1 MSHLSPRQ
9 HARRAAIFL
18 GAGVAFA
25 IIPAVGMYIDTGR
38 TLVWL
43 WLVLLLATLPAV
55 GWGSAHLAQSRGYP
69 SGGGCGLC
77 ILGYIVSAL
86 LGTTSP
92 HPLALGIG
100 TVFIVL
106 LPTVVLLALP
116 NKAERSHRRRR

>member
-1 MSHLSPRQ
+1 LSPSQ
-9 HARRAAIFL
+9 HTRRAAIFL
-18 GAGVAFA
+18 GAGVVFA
-25 IIPAVGMYIDTGR
+25 IIPAVGMYMDNGR

-69 SGGGCGLC
+69 GSGGCGLC
-77 ILGYIVSAL
+77 VVGYIVSAL

-100 TVFIVL
+100 TVFIIL

-116 NKAERSHRRRR
+116 NKAERSHRRRH